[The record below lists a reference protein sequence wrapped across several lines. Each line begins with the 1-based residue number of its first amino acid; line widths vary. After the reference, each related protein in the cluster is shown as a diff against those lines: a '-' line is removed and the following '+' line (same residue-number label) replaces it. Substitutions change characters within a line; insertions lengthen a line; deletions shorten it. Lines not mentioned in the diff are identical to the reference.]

1 MVHPFVT
8 RFYLELEFLCNK
20 HQVKKMYVFGSAT
33 TGFFDE
39 TKSDIDFL
47 VEFKDGIK
55 PEEVGR
61 HLWDMQHELEGL
73 FQRKVDLLLNR
84 PFRNAYFTKSV
95 EASKQVLYA
104 A

>member
-8 RFYLELEFLCNK
+8 RFYLELEFLCKK

-33 TGFFDE
+33 TGLFDE
-39 TKSDIDFL
+39 MRSDIDFL
-47 VEFKDGIK
+47 VDFKDSLR

-61 HLWDMQHELEGL
+61 HLMDMHHELEDL

-84 PFRNAYFTKSV
+84 PFRNAYFKKSI